1 MNANL
6 TVDSLL
12 EKIDDLG
19 RPVGR
24 QVLMLAGQS
33 ALIERPK
40 AKIVKLE
47 KRVKKNS
54 NNSSKPPSS
63 DGLSK
68 PPPTSSPRE
77 NGKNKSGG
85 QLGCACETLK
95 QTDTPDIIKKHALI
109 LLFLF
114 FLVRY

>member
-1 MNANL
+1 
-6 TVDSLL
+6 
-12 EKIDDLG
+12 
-19 RPVGR
+19 
-24 QVLMLAGQS
+24 
-33 ALIERPK
+33 
-40 AKIVKLE
+40 
-47 KRVKKNS
+47 VKKNS
-54 NNSSKPPSS
+54 GSSSRPPSGG
-63 DGLSK
+63 GLSK
-68 PPPTSSPRE
+68 PPPTNLLRE